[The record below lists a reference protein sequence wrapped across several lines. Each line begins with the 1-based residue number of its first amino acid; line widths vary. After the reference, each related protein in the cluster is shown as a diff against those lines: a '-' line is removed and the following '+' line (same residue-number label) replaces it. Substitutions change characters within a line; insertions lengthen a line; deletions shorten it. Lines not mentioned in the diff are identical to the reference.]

1 MGAMPDMGGQSNSHY
16 RILEKLGGGGM
27 GIVYK
32 ADDTRLGRQVALKF
46 LPEEL
51 SRDHRALER
60 FQREARAAS
69 ALNHPNICTIHDI
82 DEQEG
87 RCFIVMELLEGETLS
102 YRIGGRPMP
111 ADELLDYSVQI
122 ADALDAAHS
131 KGIVHRDIKPAN
143 IFVTQGRPKILD
155 FGLAKPAAWEP
166 GIGETIDAWSAP
178 TEGLS
183 TKGLTSSGTSI
194 GTVAYMSP
202 EQARGEELD
211 PRSDLFSFG
220 AVLYEMA
227 TGRQAFSGNTPA
239 VIFEA
244 ILNRPPIPPL
254 RLNPAM
260 SPEMDR
266 IIMRGLEKDRRM
278 RYQKASEM
286 RTDLQRLKRETE
298 SGRVITSSGPV
309 AVARAENTLA
319 VLYFENMS
327 GAKEDEYFRDG
338 MSEDIITELLK
349 IKGLHVFPRATV
361 LAFRDASLTAP
372 DIGARLGAKYVLGG
386 TLRRAGNRLRIN
398 AQLVDTGRDY
408 PLWAER
414 YDREMKDV
422 FDVQE
427 EIARSIA
434 QALRITLTPQEENV
448 IASKP
453 TENAE
458 AYDCLLRGRN
468 YRRMGNLEFAMQMYQ
483 RAIQLDPDFAVAY
496 AGIAHVCGLLVEAR
510 GSNQEFIEK
519 GIRAAERAVALKP
532 DLPEALAASA
542 RMCYAQKQYDEAIRW
557 ARKAI
562 QLKPDCDDA
571 YGSLGRALYESDRFK
586 DAAELADRALA
597 AAGDDYNIYIPY
609 QLALVKVG
617 NKAAAAK
624 LQEQFIAVLERQLQ
638 TVPEDARAHVLLAT
652 SYASVGR
659 ACEAVS
665 EVEKAVAMRGNDP
678 MMLYNAACTYGN
690 LNMKAEALATLKKAV
705 EAGYHNPDWAAR
717 DNDLTCIH
725 DDPEFQRLIKQPQ
738 GKNLPPLRTARG

>member
-1 MGAMPDMGGQSNSHY
+1 MGAVPTMTGQTIPHY

-27 GIVYK
+27 GVVYK

-51 SRDHRALER
+51 SRDQNALER

-82 DEQEG
+82 DEEEG
-87 RCFIVMELLEGETLS
+87 RRFIVMELLEGQTL
-102 YRIGGRPMP
+102 RHLIEGRPMP
-111 ADELLDYSVQI
+111 ADELLDYAVQI
-122 ADALDAAHS
+122 ADALDAAHA

-143 IFVTQGRPKILD
+143 IFITQGRPKVLD

-166 GIGETIDAWSAP
+166 GMGETQDSWSAS
-178 TEGLS
+178 TRGLGNE
-183 TKGLTSSGTSI
+183 TLTSSGKSM
-194 GTVAYMSP
+194 GTVSYMSP

-211 PRSDLFSFG
+211 ARSDLFSFG
-220 AVLYEMA
+220 VVLYEMA

-244 ILNRPPIPPL
+244 ILNRAPIPPL
-254 RLNPAM
+254 RLNPAIL
-260 SPEMDR
+260 PELDR
-266 IIMRGLEKDRRM
+266 IIMRALEKDRRM

-286 RTDLQRLKRETE
+286 RTDFQRLKRDTE
-298 SGRVITSSGPV
+298 SGRAITSSAPI

-361 LAFRDASLTAP
+361 LAFRDTPLTAP

-398 AQLVDTGRDY
+398 AQLVDTVRGF
-408 PLWAER
+408 PVWAER

-427 EIARSIA
+427 EIARNIA
-434 QALRITLTPQEENV
+434 QALRITLTPQEENG
-448 IASKP
+448 IGNKP

-458 AYDCLLRGRN
+458 AYDYLLRGRN
-468 YRRMGNLEFAMQMYQ
+468 YRRMGNLEFAMQMYE
-483 RAIQLDPDFAVAY
+483 RAIELDPDFALSY
-496 AGIAHVCGLLVEAR
+496 AGMAHVCGLLVEAR
-510 GSNQEFIEK
+510 GSNQEFIDK

-532 DLPEALAASA
+532 ELPEALAACA
-542 RMCYAQKQYDEAIRW
+542 RMRYAEKHYDEAIRW

-562 QLKPDCDDA
+562 EKKPDCDDA

-586 DAAELADRALA
+586 EAAELADRALA
-597 AAGDDYNIYIPY
+597 AAGDDYNVYIPY
-609 QLALVKVG
+609 QLALTKVG
-617 NKAAAAK
+617 DMTAVAK
-624 LQEQFIAVLERQLQ
+624 LQDRFISVLERQLQ

-659 ACEAVS
+659 ALEAAS

-678 MMLYNAACTYGN
+678 LTLYNAACTYGN

-717 DNDLTCIH
+717 DNDLACIH
-725 DDPEFQRLIKQPQ
+725 DDPEFQRLIKEQR
-738 GKNLPPLRTARG
+738 KN

>member
-1 MGAMPDMGGQSNSHY
+1 MGAMPTMNGQSFSHY

-27 GIVYK
+27 GVVYK
-32 ADDTRLGRQVALKF
+32 ADDLRLGRQVALKF

-51 SRDHRALER
+51 SRDQKALER

-82 DEQEG
+82 DEQQG
-87 RCFIVMELLEGETLS
+87 RRFIVMELLEGETLRH
-102 YRIGGRPMP
+102 RIEGRPMP
-111 ADELLDYSVQI
+111 ADELIDYSMQI

-143 IFVTQGRPKILD
+143 IFITQGRPKVLD

-166 GIGETIDAWSAP
+166 GMGETVDAWSAP
-178 TEGLS
+178 TAGLS
-183 TKGLTSSGTSI
+183 NEALTNSGTAM
-194 GTVAYMSP
+194 GTVGYMSP

-211 PRSDLFSFG
+211 ARSDLFSFG
-220 AVLYEMA
+220 VVLYEMA
-227 TGRQAFSGNTPA
+227 TGRPAFSGSTPA

-244 ILNRPPIPPL
+244 ILNRAPVAPL
-254 RLNPAM
+254 RLNPAV
-260 SPEMDR
+260 SSELDR
-266 IIMRGLEKDRRM
+266 IIMRALEKDRRL

-309 AVARAENTLA
+309 AIARAENSLA

-327 GAKEDEYFRDG
+327 GSKEDEYFRDG

-386 TLRRAGNRLRIN
+386 TLRRSGNRLRIN
-398 AQLVDTGRDY
+398 AQLVDTSRDY
-408 PLWAER
+408 PVWAER

-434 QALRITLTPQEENV
+434 QALRITLTPQEETV

-483 RAIQLDPDFAVAY
+483 RAIQLDPDFALAY
-496 AGIAHVCGLLVEAR
+496 AGMAHVCGLLVEAR
-510 GSNQEFIEK
+510 GSNQESIEK
-519 GIRAAERAVALKP
+519 GMRAAERAFALKP
-532 DLPEALAASA
+532 DLPEALAACA
-542 RMCYAQKQYDEAIRW
+542 RMCYAQKQYEEAIRW

-562 QLKPDCDDA
+562 ELKPDCEDG
-571 YGSLGRALYESDRFK
+571 YGALGRALYESDRFK
-586 DAAELADRALA
+586 EAAELADRAVA
-597 AAGDDYNIYIPY
+597 ATGDDYNVYIPY
-609 QLALVKVG
+609 QLALAKMG
-617 NKAAAAK
+617 DKGALAK
-624 LQEQFIAVLERQLQ
+624 LKERFIAVLERQLQ
-638 TVPEDARAHVLLAT
+638 TVPEDARAHVLLAN

-659 ACEAVS
+659 AREAAS
-665 EVEKAVAMRGNDP
+665 EVEKGVAMRGNDP
-678 MMLYNAACTYGN
+678 LTLYNAACTYGN

-705 EAGYHNPDWAAR
+705 EEGYYNPDWAAR
-717 DNDLTCIH
+717 DNDLACIH
-725 DDPEFQRLIKQPQ
+725 DDPEFQRLIKEHQR
-738 GKNLPPLRTARG
+738 KN

>member
-1 MGAMPDMGGQSNSHY
+1 MGAVPTMTGQTTPHY

-27 GIVYK
+27 GVVYK

-51 SRDHRALER
+51 SRDQDALER

-82 DEQEG
+82 DEEQG
-87 RCFIVMELLEGETLS
+87 RRFIVMELLEGQTLRH
-102 YRIGGRPMP
+102 RIEGRPMP
-111 ADELLDYSVQI
+111 ADELLDYAVQI
-122 ADALDAAHS
+122 ADALEAAHS

-143 IFVTQGRPKILD
+143 IFITQGRPKVLD

-166 GIGETIDAWSAP
+166 GMGETADGWSAS
-178 TEGLS
+178 TRGLS
-183 TKGLTSSGTSI
+183 NETLTSSGKSM

-211 PRSDLFSFG
+211 GRSDLFSFG
-220 AVLYEMA
+220 VVLYEMA
-227 TGRQAFSGNTPA
+227 TGRPAFNGNTPA

-244 ILNRPPIPPL
+244 ILNRPPIPPI

-260 SPEMDR
+260 SPELDR
-266 IIMRGLEKDRRM
+266 IIMRALEKDRRM

-298 SGRVITSSGPV
+298 SGRAITSSGPV
-309 AVARAENTLA
+309 AVARAENSLA

-361 LAFRDASLTAP
+361 LGFRDASLTAP

-408 PLWAER
+408 PVWAER

-434 QALRITLTPQEENV
+434 QALRITLTPHEENV

-483 RAIQLDPDFAVAY
+483 RAIQLDPDFALAY
-496 AGIAHVCGLLVEAR
+496 AGMAQVCGLLIESH
-510 GSNQEFIEK
+510 GSNQDSIQE
-519 GIRAAERAVALKP
+519 GIRAADRAFALKP
-532 DLPEALAASA
+532 DLPEALAARA
-542 RMCYAQKQYDEAIRW
+542 RMCYAQKQYEEAIRW

-562 QLKPDCDDA
+562 ELKADCEDG
-571 YGSLGRALYESDRFK
+571 YTSLGRALYESDRFK
-586 DAAELADRALA
+586 EAAELTERALA
-597 AAGDDYNIYIPY
+597 ATGDDYNVYIPY
-609 QLALVKVG
+609 QLALIKMG
-617 NKAAAAK
+617 DNPAAGK
-624 LQEQFIAVLERQLQ
+624 LQERFIAVLERQLQ
-638 TVPEDARAHVLLAT
+638 QVPEDARAHVLLAT
-652 SYASVGR
+652 TYASVGR
-659 ACEAVS
+659 AREAAS

-678 MMLYNAACTYGN
+678 LTLYNAACTYGN
-690 LNMKAEALATLKKAV
+690 LNMKAEALATFKKAF
-705 EAGYHNPDWAAR
+705 EAGYSNPDWAAR
-717 DNDLTCIH
+717 DNDLACIH
-725 DDPEFQRLIKQPQ
+725 DDPEFQRLIKERPQ
-738 GKNLPPLRTARG
+738 KK

>member
-1 MGAMPDMGGQSNSHY
+1 MNGQSFSHY
-16 RILEKLGGGGM
+16 RVLERLGGGGM
-27 GIVYK
+27 GVVYK
-32 ADDTRLGRQVALKF
+32 ADDMRLGRQVALKF

-51 SRDHRALER
+51 SRDQKALER

-82 DEQEG
+82 DEQQG
-87 RCFIVMELLEGETLS
+87 RRFIVMELLEGETLRH
-102 YRIGGRPMP
+102 RIEGRPMP
-111 ADELLDYSVQI
+111 ADELIDYSVQI

-143 IFVTQGRPKILD
+143 IFITQGRPKILD
-155 FGLAKPAAWEP
+155 FGLAKPAAWES
-166 GIGETIDAWSAP
+166 GMGETVDAWSAP
-178 TEGLS
+178 TAGISNEA
-183 TKGLTSSGTSI
+183 LTNSGTAM
-194 GTVAYMSP
+194 GTVGYMSP

-211 PRSDLFSFG
+211 ARSDLFSFG
-220 AVLYEMA
+220 VVLYEMA
-227 TGRQAFSGNTPA
+227 TGRPAFSGSTPA

-244 ILNRPPIPPL
+244 ILNRVPVAPL
-254 RLNPAM
+254 RLNPAV
-260 SPEMDR
+260 SSELDR
-266 IIMRGLEKDRRM
+266 IIMRALEKDRRL
-278 RYQKASEM
+278 RYQKASDM

-309 AVARAENTLA
+309 AIARAENSLA

-327 GAKEDEYFRDG
+327 GSKEDEYFRDG

-386 TLRRAGNRLRIN
+386 TLRRSGNRLRIN
-398 AQLVDTGRDY
+398 AQLVDTSRDY
-408 PLWAER
+408 PVWAER

-468 YRRMGNLEFAMQMYQ
+468 YKRMGNLQFAMQMYQ
-483 RAIQLDPDFAVAY
+483 RAIQLDPDFALAY
-496 AGIAHVCGLLVEAR
+496 AGMAHVCGLLVEAH
-510 GSNQEFIEK
+510 GSNQESIEN
-519 GIRAAERAVALKP
+519 GMRAAERAFALKP
-532 DLPEALAASA
+532 DLPEALAACA
-542 RMCYAQKQYDEAIRW
+542 RMCYAQKKYEEAIRW

-562 QLKPDCDDA
+562 ELKPDCEGG
-571 YGSLGRALYESDRFK
+571 YGALGRALYESDRFK
-586 DAAELADRALA
+586 EAAELADRAVA
-597 AAGDDYNIYIPY
+597 ATGDDYNVYIPY
-609 QLALVKVG
+609 QLALAKIG
-617 NKAAAAK
+617 DQDALAK
-624 LQEQFIAVLERQLQ
+624 LKVRFIAVLERQLQ
-638 TVPEDARAHVLLAT
+638 TVPEDARAHVLLAN

-659 ACEAVS
+659 AREAAS
-665 EVEKAVAMRGNDP
+665 EVEKAVTMRGNDP
-678 MMLYNAACTYGN
+678 LTLYNAACTYGN

-717 DNDLTCIH
+717 DNDLACIH
-725 DDPEFQRLIKQPQ
+725 DDPEFQHLIKEQRR
-738 GKNLPPLRTARG
+738 KN